1 MTGALVSTQT
11 TTNLYL
17 LRRFVGI
24 IGVSA
29 DTIASP
35 YRGQQ
40 FGNIP
45 KDRVFLEFLAN
56 DISAPT
62 LGVIE
67 EMCSDEALSHL
78 RDRRNPLD
86 YAVELVIGWVMEDA
100 VVHSLRSLKVDVS
113 SAGTD
118 RERNFL
124 SGGEISNSGDL
135 TIRLNGNEHRMEI
148 VADFGNH
155 WARTD
160 ECDLRDGKLRSLRD
174 EQAWLLGVSLQKPS
188 AFLLDTTSLPT
199 GVVAVDSVW
208 HDLWGKPVSKL
219 RGIKTQMR
227 SVLTVL
233 GEVANIA

>member
-1 MTGALVSTQT
+1 MTGTLVSTQT
-11 TTNLYL
+11 TTNLHL
-17 LRRFVGI
+17 LRRFVGV

-29 DTIASP
+29 DTIASC
-35 YRGQQ
+35 YRGQR

-45 KDRVFLEFLAN
+45 KDRVFREFLAN
-56 DISAPT
+56 DISAST

-67 EMCSDEALSHL
+67 AMCSDEALSHL

-86 YAVELVIGWVMEDA
+86 YAVELVIGWIMEDA
-100 VVHSLRSLKVDVS
+100 VVHSLRSLGVNVS

-124 SGGEISNSGDL
+124 SSGEISNSGDL
-135 TIRLNGNEHRMEI
+135 TIRLNGHEHRMEI
-148 VADFGNH
+148 VTDFGNY

-174 EQAWLLGVSLQKPS
+174 EEAWLLGVSLQKPS
-188 AFLLDTTSLPT
+188 AFLLDTAALPN

-219 RGIKTQMR
+219 RGVKAQMR
-227 SVLTVL
+227 PVMTVL
-233 GEVANIA
+233 SQVANLA